1 MYLCNFFPGKVF
13 PLKGEAELVEFTKL
27 VNTSLK
33 HDTAIASGG
42 TSRGRVKQ
50 STLISHVFSV
60 DDGINTVT
68 VSIVVVQ
75 PNMISQV
82 SLIGPGNVKVNPQT
96 TTSMSMIFDILNP
109 KAGRYQLIFP
119 NTGGK
124 YEYNVQG
131 VSNKA
136 IEFTNSFMYQRSV
149 RRNSP
154 AISITT
160 PFKVKIIWSNINIL
174 PSEKVAIH

>member
-68 VSIVVVQ
+68 VSIVVGQ

-119 NTGGK
+119 NTGGNMSIMYK
-124 YEYNVQG
+124 AFPTKLLSLQIVLCISE
-131 VSNKA
+131 VSVG
-136 IEFTNSFMYQRSV
+136 IVLQF
-149 RRNSP
+149 
-154 AISITT
+154 
-160 PFKVKIIWSNINIL
+160 L
-174 PSEKVAIH
+174 

>member
-13 PLKGEAELVEFTKL
+13 PLKGEAELIEFTKL
-27 VNTSLK
+27 VNTRLK

-42 TSRGRVKQ
+42 TSRGRVKR

-68 VSIVVVQ
+68 VSIVVGQ

-131 VSNKA
+131 VTNKA

-149 RRNSP
+149 RRNNP
-154 AISITT
+154 AVSITT
-160 PFKVKIIWSNINIL
+160 PFKGKIIWSNINIL
-174 PSEKVAIH
+174 PSEKVVIH

>member
-68 VSIVVVQ
+68 VSIVVGQ
-75 PNMISQV
+75 PNMISHV
-82 SLIGPGNVKVNPQT
+82 SLIGPGNVKV
-96 TTSMSMIFDILNP
+96 NP